1 MIDFNSLLTFV
12 NTFKTCRMKG
22 NFNVNDNKYVTY
34 DGINFTLIDRNNQ
47 YNTIT
52 FNGYNT
58 SLMLAQQIYKNI

>member
-1 MIDFNSLLTFV
+1 MA
-12 NTFKTCRMKG
+12 G
-22 NFNVNDNKYVTY
+22 NFNVSNNKYVAY
-34 DGINFTLIDRNNQ
+34 DGLNFILMDRNNQ

>member
-1 MIDFNSLLTFV
+1 MIDFNCLLTFV
-12 NTFKTCRMKG
+12 NAFKTCHLAG
-22 NFNVNDNKYVTY
+22 NFNVSNNKYVAY